1 MSEHA
6 RMKRHAVAGVQW
18 TGLSTLVT
26 SAFQYV
32 QVAVLTRFL
41 SPADFG
47 LMAMAMVIIGIVQA
61 FNDMGISNAIIQRQD
76 TTRDRLSSLFW
87 LEIGAGLGL
96 FVITI
101 AITPL
106 TVSFYNEPALLPV
119 MLWIST
125 IFLITPPGQLY
136 LVLLQRDLKFRDL
149 AIIEISATVIST
161 IAMFAGAFIG
171 LGVMSLVIGQII
183 YYGVRSL
190 QLVAAGLPHWQPHLH
205 FRTSDLA
212 GYIGFGMYQM
222 GERTVTYLAINAI
235 KLIIGR
241 YLGANTLGLYYVAYQ
256 IIVYPVLRIS
266 SVIMTVSF
274 PILAKFQD
282 SNDLLR
288 RGYLHMSRLISF
300 SMFPVLVV
308 VFVTAPV
315 FVPLLMGTGWEGV
328 TPIFQILCVVALFK
342 VLGSTTVPTYLARG
356 RADLGFVWNL
366 IVAIVNGV
374 VFYLLAGYGI
384 IVLTLAFAAISLLQF
399 VVMQTITGMMIELKW
414 RAYLGAMALN
424 TGKSIIIGVLA
435 YVSFMA
441 GRSLGLGDMA
451 LLAIMVL
458 ASAIAYLA
466 MAVAFNREYL
476 QELWGLL
483 VPGAET

>member
-6 RMKRHAVAGVQW
+6 RMKRHAVSGVQW

-41 SPADFG
+41 SPTDFG
-47 LMAMAMVIIGIVQA
+47 LMAMAMVVIGVVQA

-76 TTRDRLSSLFW
+76 TTRERLSSLFW
-87 LEIGAGLGL
+87 LEIAAGLGL

-106 TVSFYNEPALLPV
+106 TVSFYNEPALFSV

-149 AIIEISATVIST
+149 AVIEISATIVST
-161 IAMFAGAFIG
+161 IAMFAGAWYG
-171 LGVMSLVIGQII
+171 LGVMALVIGQIV
-183 YYGVRSL
+183 YYGIRSI

-205 FRTSDLA
+205 FRMSDLG
-212 GYIGFGMYQM
+212 GYIGFGLYQM
-222 GERTVTYLAINAI
+222 GERTVTYMAINAI
-235 KLIIGR
+235 KFIIGR
-241 YLGANTLGLYYVAYQ
+241 YLGAEILGLYYVAYQ

-266 SVIMTVSF
+266 TVIMTVSF

-282 SNDLLR
+282 SNDLLG

-308 VFVTAPV
+308 VFVAAPV
-315 FVPLLMGTGWEGV
+315 FVPMLMGRGWEGV

-366 IVAIVNGV
+366 IVAIVNAV

-414 RAYLGAMALN
+414 SRYLGAMALN
-424 TGKSIIIGVLA
+424 TVKSVIAGVLA
-435 YVSFMA
+435 YGAYLA
-441 GRSLGLGDMA
+441 GRSLELGNIT

-458 ASAIAYLA
+458 VSAIAYLA
-466 MAVAFNREYL
+466 MALAFNREYL
-476 QELWGLL
+476 RELWSLL
-483 VPGAET
+483 VPGAEP

>member
-1 MSEHA
+1 
-6 RMKRHAVAGVQW
+6 
-18 TGLSTLVT
+18 
-26 SAFQYV
+26 
-32 QVAVLTRFL
+32 
-41 SPADFG
+41 
-47 LMAMAMVIIGIVQA
+47 
-61 FNDMGISNAIIQRQD
+61 
-76 TTRDRLSSLFW
+76 
-87 LEIGAGLGL
+87 
-96 FVITI
+96 VITI

-106 TVSFYNEPALLPV
+106 TVSFYNEPALLGNALDKHHLPDHAAGTA
-119 MLWIST
+119 I
-125 IFLITPPGQLY
+125 P
-136 LVLLQRDLKFRDL
+136 VLLQRDLKFRDL
-149 AIIEISATVIST
+149 AIIEISATVSST
-161 IAMFAGAFIG
+161 IAMFAAAFIG
-171 LGVMSLVIGQII
+171 IGVMSLVIGQII

-366 IVAIVNGV
+366 IVAVVNGV

-399 VVMQTITGMMIELKW
+399 VVMQTITGMMIDLKW

-424 TGKSIIIGVLA
+424 TGRA
-435 YVSFMA
+435 
-441 GRSLGLGDMA
+441 
-451 LLAIMVL
+451 
-458 ASAIAYLA
+458 
-466 MAVAFNREYL
+466 
-476 QELWGLL
+476 
-483 VPGAET
+483 